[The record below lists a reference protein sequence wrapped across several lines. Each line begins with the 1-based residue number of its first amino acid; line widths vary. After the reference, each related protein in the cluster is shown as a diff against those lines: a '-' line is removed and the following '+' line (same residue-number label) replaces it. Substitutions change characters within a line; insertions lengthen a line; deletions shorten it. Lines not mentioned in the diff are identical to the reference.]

1 LRDNQYMR
9 LEYIAAG
16 ARPEFP
22 LLLIFDASPHDILQI
37 INPIK
42 AITRGVTDI
51 FPLHAIPEITSLGEC
66 KLYLQHAALE
76 ENSFKRIKP
85 TYHFNWKQTAESW
98 SNIVEKLSPLTVENT
113 EVVSVIFESKSE
125 VRFIVTNNKEMD
137 W

>member
-1 LRDNQYMR
+1 MR